1 MADTYIINVCLPTS
15 YHCKGVEVNMLKI
28 NGIKLPLEYTEVTL
42 KKSVCFLLG
51 TEETSLISLKLAKR
65 SLDARGDKLKFVI
78 AVDVEIKD
86 EEKVAA
92 AARKRGHNVQ
102 VAADNTYALP
112 PVISPEKRPG
122 VRPVVIGSGPA
133 GLFAA
138 LVLADCGLC
147 PVLLE
152 RGQPV
157 EQRSQDVNAF
167 FTEGRLNPASNV
179 QFGEG
184 GAGAFSDGKLNTGI
198 SNPRCRYIL
207 EQLVRFGAPED
218 ILWQSKPHVGT
229 DLLCGVVKAVREEI
243 IARGGEVLFGH
254 RVIDISI
261 EKGRIRGLVVESL
274 GKTFEMDAEQV
285 VLAIGHSARDTLE
298 MLYRRTVPMECKPFA
313 VGVRIEHPR
322 TVIDR
327 SRYGSFAGHSAL
339 GAADYKLS
347 CRTTTGRGAY
357 TFCMCPGGYVIAASS
372 EPEMLAVNGMS
383 NHARNAKNS
392 NSALLV
398 GVTPDDYRV
407 PGGNVL
413 DGMEYQRKMER
424 AAFAAGGGDYRAP
437 VQLVG
442 DFLARRAT
450 KSLGDVRPSYLPGV
464 TPSDLRECLPAEVAE
479 TLRIAIP
486 QLGHQFSGFDRV
498 DAVLTGVESRSSSPV
513 RMSRDDNAMSPV
525 SGLYPCG
532 EGAGYAGGIVS
543 AAVDGVYCAEKICA
557 VYGGVEL

>member
-1 MADTYIINVCLPTS
+1 
-15 YHCKGVEVNMLKI
+15 MLRI
-28 NGIKLPLEYTEVTL
+28 NGIKLPLEYTESTL
-42 KKSVCFLLG
+42 KKSVCFMLG
-51 TEETSLISLKLAKR
+51 TEEKSLLSLKLAKR
-65 SLDARGDKLKFVI
+65 SLDARGDRLKFVI
-78 AVDVEIKD
+78 TVDVEVKD
-86 EEKVAA
+86 GEKVAE

-102 VAADNTYALP
+102 L
-112 PVISPEKRPG
+112 SPENAYVPAGAISAENRPEI
-122 VRPVVIGSGPA
+122 RPVVIGSGPA

-138 LVLADCGLC
+138 LVLADRGLR
-147 PVLLE
+147 PVVLE

-157 EQRSQDVNAF
+157 EQRKRDVDVF
-167 FTEGRLNPASNV
+167 FAEGNLNPASNV

-229 DLLCGVVKAVREEI
+229 DLLCEVVKAMREEI
-243 IARGGEVLFGH
+243 IACGGEILFGH
-254 RVIDISI
+254 RVIDISV
-261 EKGRIRGLVVESL
+261 EKGQIRGLVVESY
-274 GKTFEMDAEQV
+274 GKRFEMEAEQV

-298 MLYRRTVPMECKPFA
+298 MLYRRAVPMACKPFA

-322 TVIDR
+322 TMIDR
-327 SRYGSFAGHSAL
+327 SRYKSFAGHPAL
-339 GAADYKLS
+339 GVADYKLS
-347 CRTTTGRGAY
+347 CRTGTGRGAY
-357 TFCMCPGGYVIAASS
+357 TFCMCPGGYVIAAAS

-383 NHARNAKNS
+383 NHARDAENS

-407 PGGNVL
+407 SGGNVL

-424 AAFAAGGGDYRAP
+424 AAFAAGGGAYRAP

-450 KSLGDVRPSYLPGV
+450 KALGDVRPSYLPGV
-464 TPSDLRECLPAEVAE
+464 TPSDLRDCLPAEVAE
-479 TLRIAIP
+479 TLRLAIP
-486 QLGHQFSGFDRV
+486 QLGRQLSGFDRA

-513 RMSRDDNAMSPV
+513 RMTRDDNAMSPV

-557 VYGGVEL
+557 VYGG